1 MPCHRR
7 TGQAQPYTCQ
17 QPRYTAREKRQRKR
31 WAIYD
36 DDLVMKALFTLLS
49 SPKDRCY
56 SIYRHNRVRGRMT
69 DLSGTAK
76 HSSRKETVW
85 RFLGRVPCWQVTHE
99 FAKRPIFMPA
109 AYSTYYSNSPRGPIF
124 MPAAYST
131 YYFAVT
137 TCCFFIYFFILRR
150 MGKNKA

>member
-99 FAKRPIFMPA
+99 FAKRPHLHACCLFHLLFEFAKRPHLHACCLFHLLFRCYNVLFFHLFFHPPA
-109 AYSTYYSNSPRGPIF
+109 DG
-124 MPAAYST
+124 
-131 YYFAVT
+131 
-137 TCCFFIYFFILRR
+137 
-150 MGKNKA
+150 